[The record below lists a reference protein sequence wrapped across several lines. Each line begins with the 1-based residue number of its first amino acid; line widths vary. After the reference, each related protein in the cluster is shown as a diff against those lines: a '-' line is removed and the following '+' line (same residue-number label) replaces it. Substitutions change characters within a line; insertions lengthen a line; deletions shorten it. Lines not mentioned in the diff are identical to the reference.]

1 MAKKRRR
8 RFRGRLVNPAKKLKK
23 KRQADRRAEQVQE
36 ALFRQAYHELRC
48 RYLLNP

>member
-8 RFRGRLVNPAKKLKK
+8 RFLGRSVNPAKKLKK

-36 ALFRQAYHELRC
+36 AVFCERYHALRC